1 MTRPSPI
8 LALRTAIRARLVADA
23 GLTALLGGQRV
34 YDEPPRGTDP
44 PYVVFGDASTQ
55 DWSATGVTGHS
66 HALELV
72 VWSAQGGDSEAL
84 GVAGALADLLADAPL
99 ALSGHRL
106 VRLGIASQEVS
117 RPDANDP
124 SAALRR
130 AIVRLSALT
139 ELA

>member
-1 MTRPSPI
+1 MSGASPI

-23 GLTALLGGQRV
+23 GLTGLLGGPRV

-44 PYVVFGDASTQ
+44 PYIVFGNASAQ
-55 DWSATGVTGHS
+55 DWSASGVDGHS
-66 HALELV
+66 HALDLV
-72 VWSAQGGDSEAL
+72 VWSDQGGDSEAL
-84 GVAGALADLLADAPL
+84 GVAGVIAGLLVDAPL

-106 VRLGIASQEVS
+106 VRLRIAGHEVS
-117 RPDANDP
+117 RPGAGDP

-139 ELA
+139 EPA